1 MAINTQN
8 NRSSLTHGAV
18 VDELRLHGVTWKTG
32 GAVLGLGGGIA
43 APLLGSI
50 LTAAA
55 WFTGPIWH
63 GVSVQ
68 RDGLVL
74 LFLTIPLL
82 VLGAHCLDLLDR
94 QADRAK

>member
-1 MAINTQN
+1 MAIKFQN
-8 NRSSLTHGAV
+8 KNSSLPNGGV
-18 VDELRLHGVTWKTG
+18 IDELRLNRFTWKTG

-50 LTAAA
+50 LTAVA
-55 WFTGPIWH
+55 WFTGPSWH
-63 GVSVQ
+63 GISVE

-82 VLGAHCLDLLDR
+82 VLGAHFLDLIDR
-94 QADRAK
+94 EL